1 MSLVVFGSINRDV
14 VMRVAH
20 LPRPGETLCAQS
32 HDLLPGGKGANQATA
47 AALQGVPT
55 IMLGAVGEDAHG
67 AAMRAAL
74 AAAGVDTAAIAHVP
88 GPTGLAYVFVAEDG
102 ENQIVI
108 VPGANGALRAP
119 ASLPPGTTMALAQA
133 EVAPDEVA
141 AFLALARKAGAT
153 TLYNAAPATD
163 EARAALALAD
173 IVVVNETELAF
184 FLGEP
189 EPPHGE
195 AAVARAATRLACH
208 PQPGHARQWVIVTL
222 GGAGVLAHGPEG
234 TIRLPAPRVPVVD
247 TTGAGD
253 TFCGV
258 LAARLAQGAMMPE
271 ALAFAVAAAA
281 LAVQRAGAAAA
292 MPTRGDVEAALACST
307 R

>member
-1 MSLVVFGSINRDV
+1 MSLVVFGSINCDV

-20 LPRPGETLCAQS
+20 LPRPGETIPARS

-67 AAMRAAL
+67 AAMLASLAL
-74 AAAGVDTAAIAHVP
+74 ARVDTAAIAHVP
-88 GPTGLAYVFVAEDG
+88 GPTGLAYVFVGEDG

-189 EPPHGE
+189 EPPQGD

-208 PQPGHARQWVIVTL
+208 AGQWVIVTL

-281 LAVQRAGAAAA
+281 LAVQRVGAAAA